1 MRSPPF
7 VSGTT
12 VWAAT
17 LCSGVEIS
25 PFGDARDPRA
35 GDAYPQ
41 RLPPRRTPGASQL
54 GLPRFALTR
63 PAAQLRPGPQ
73 LRPRAPQLRSG
84 LKLSLDPA
92 RKFGPVGNMR
102 RAVHPPGLATAIYRL
117 DAFPSCLPWQDI
129 VLMRSRRGL
138 DEKKASSWQHIA
150 CMHSNT
156 ANFGKICVPCIQKAP
171 QSAAGEYAVRKS
183 CHQGAFSPS
192 EALKSCMARKSC
204 HPLMN
209 LALAQG

>member
-1 MRSPPF
+1 MRSPSF

-41 RLPPRRTPGASQL
+41 RLPPRRTPGAPQL
-54 GLPRFALTR
+54 GLPPLRPYPARSSAPTRPAAPALR

-73 LRPRAPQLRSG
+73 LRPCAPQLRSG

-92 RKFGPVGNMR
+92 RRFGPVGNM
-102 RAVHPPGLATAIYRL
+102 AAPCTPPGLATAIYRL

-129 VLMRSRRGL
+129 APMRSRRGL
-138 DEKKASSWQHIA
+138 GREKSQFVATYCLH
-150 CMHSNT
+150 
-156 ANFGKICVPCIQKAP
+156 
-171 QSAAGEYAVRKS
+171 
-183 CHQGAFSPS
+183 AFKYS
-192 EALKSCMARKSC
+192 
-204 HPLMN
+204 
-209 LALAQG
+209 